1 MSAIRKYRRG
11 GSSHSGRR
19 KYRYGG
25 TSVFT
30 NLLGRSVI
38 RDNVQK
44 LINSVTRP
52 NITQKVVDAV
62 VDGSANA
69 LKAATQKG
77 IEKTASVITARS
89 GFDKKKNRQAVKEA
103 INKIVVGKGIVYD

>member
-1 MSAIRKYRRG
+1 MLK
-11 GSSHSGRR
+11 
-19 KYRYGG
+19 
-25 TSVFT
+25 
-30 NLLGRSVI
+30 
-38 RDNVQK
+38 K
-44 LINSVTRP
+44 LINSVTKP

-103 INKIVVGKGIVYD
+103 VNKIVVGKGFALAFASHSKPNFYRSRKLS